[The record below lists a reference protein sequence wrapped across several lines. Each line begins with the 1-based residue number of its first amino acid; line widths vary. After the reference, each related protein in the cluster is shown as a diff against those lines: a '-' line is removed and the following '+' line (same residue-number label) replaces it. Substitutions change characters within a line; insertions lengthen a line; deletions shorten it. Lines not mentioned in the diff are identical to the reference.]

1 MKTSFLQKEYLTL
14 ALIKAKNDFF
24 HENFVT
30 TAELNQFIRFIQQH
44 FINQKLDIVVT
55 SNNLSKEDF
64 NIVGDIIKLSDNCA
78 YNLDRIPTNIAS
90 IITNQNLI
98 AEFFISLEREK
109 LNKLENIQTEKPKS
123 YIKKNL
129 KVINDTL

>member
-24 HENFVT
+24 NKNFVT

-64 NIVGDIIKLSDNCA
+64 NIVGDIKDFLRN
-78 YNLDRIPTNIAS
+78 
-90 IITNQNLI
+90 
-98 AEFFISLEREK
+98 
-109 LNKLENIQTEKPKS
+109 
-123 YIKKNL
+123 
-129 KVINDTL
+129 